1 MSDDDPLRT
10 LRILRGDPD
19 PEELAAL
26 VAVLSRTTAART
38 ASWPAPAPAP
48 RRGRP
53 LSRYHPPNS
62 WRRAA

>member
-1 MSDDDPLRT
+1 MSDDDPLQT

-26 VAVLSRTTAART
+26 VAVLSRTTAAR
-38 ASWPAPAPAP
+38 AAGRPAPAPAP

-53 LSRYHPPNS
+53 LPRYHPPNS